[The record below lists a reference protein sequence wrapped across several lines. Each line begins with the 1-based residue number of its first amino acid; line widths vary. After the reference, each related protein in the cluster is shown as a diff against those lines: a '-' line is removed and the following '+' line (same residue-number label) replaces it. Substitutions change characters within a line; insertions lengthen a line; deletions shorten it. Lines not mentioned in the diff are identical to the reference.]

1 MRNLKPIERV
11 PGLDYDVLDE
21 LLGYRLR
28 RAQVAMFIAFHEAT
42 KGLNITP
49 PRFTALVV
57 IGANPGI
64 RQTVLGNV
72 LGIARSGAMLLT
84 DWFEDRG
91 LVERRPCLGTA
102 PHAQGRA
109 ARRAHEA
116 PRARPRPAEGEFP
129 HEDRA
134 AGAAAP
140 ARQAHQWK
148 RLGRWRVR
156 SAQSASAPCRR
167 TPRAGPTARSCCA
180 PRRSSAPIRRRS
192 PRSWTIGRRGRP
204 SGFCSRSG

>member
-64 RQTVLGNV
+64 SQTILGNV

-91 LVERRPCLGTA
+91 LVERRHLPSD
-102 PHAQGRA
+102 GRA
-109 ARRAHEA
+109 WGLHLTRKGEQLVERMKPRVLDLDLKKANSLTKTERRE
-116 PRARPRPAEGEFP
+116 
-129 HEDRA
+129 
-134 AGAAAP
+134 
-140 ARQAHQWK
+140 
-148 RLGRWRVR
+148 L
-156 SAQSASAPCRR
+156 
-167 TPRAGPTARSCCA
+167 
-180 PRRSSAPIRRRS
+180 
-192 PRSWTIGRRGRP
+192 
-204 SGFCSRSG
+204 